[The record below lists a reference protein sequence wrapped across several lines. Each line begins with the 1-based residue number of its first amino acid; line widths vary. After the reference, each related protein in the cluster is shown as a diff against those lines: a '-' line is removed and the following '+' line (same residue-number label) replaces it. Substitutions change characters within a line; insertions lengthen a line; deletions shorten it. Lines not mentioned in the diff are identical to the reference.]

1 MNQLSSINMSK
12 CAMSFTE
19 NLNLRCVVFFFSSST
34 ENSSTKTYNQQITET
49 VILARQARPFEIFIK
64 HSSMCE
70 NELLSSL

>member
-1 MNQLSSINMSK
+1 MCHVIYRKSELK
-12 CAMSFTE
+12 VCG
-19 NLNLRCVVFFFSSST
+19 VYFSSST